1 MKRLVL
7 LLLVAVTFSAS
18 AEIAKIEE
26 GFIET
31 PDGAKLHY
39 SKTGRG
45 STVMIIP
52 AELYLFEEMAQ
63 LGDQAT
69 IISYDM
75 RNRGRSA
82 RVPLEKVSIMNDVR
96 DLETVRRHFNVDRIV
111 PVGYS
116 YLGMMVALYAVEYP
130 QRVERVIQIGP
141 ASMVLDTKYPK
152 ELTHGYEDMAVSDE
166 HVARWRAMQASG
178 EIASKPREYCDVD
191 WTLMQFL
198 LVGDAANAPK
208 LKSHCHLET
217 EWPVNLNAHSARL
230 RESREKLPKID
241 YTKVAAPVLTIHG
254 TYDRNAPYGSGKEW
268 AATFPNGRLLTLEG
282 AAHAAWVDAPDVVFP
297 AIREF
302 LKQK

>member
-1 MKRLVL
+1 MKTLA
-7 LLLVAVTFSAS
+7 LLLVLTTTLTAFA
-18 AEIAKIEE
+18 AEPVEE

-45 STVMIIP
+45 STVLIIP
-52 AELYLFEEMAQ
+52 AELYLFEDMAQ

-82 RVPLEKVSIMNDVR
+82 RVPLDKVSITNDVR
-96 DLETVRRHFNVDRIV
+96 DLETVRHHFNVDRIV

-116 YLGMMVALYAVEYP
+116 YLGMMVALYAVEHP
-130 QRVERVIQIGP
+130 QRIERVIQIGP
-141 ASMVLDTKYPK
+141 APMQLDTKYPK
-152 ELTHGYEDMAVSDE
+152 ELTHGYEDMPVSDE
-166 HVARWRAMQASG
+166 DVARWRAMQASG

-191 WTLMQFL
+191 WKLMQFV
-198 LVGDAANAPK
+198 LVGNAANGPK

-254 TYDRNAPYGSGKEW
+254 THDRNAPYGSGKEW